1 MHLLLVLALAAP
13 LHWSGKM
20 APGTTLRVLN
30 VHGSIRV
37 TPATGDEAVVDGQT
51 VGANDDRYPVV
62 LEATP
67 DGRDMTICI
76 YRRGGG
82 DRCEEGNMN
91 SDNDDGDRRRADVT
105 VELPRGV
112 RIVASSGNGPVDVTD
127 AGADV
132 TASSGN
138 GRVTV
143 TGAAGR
149 VTARTGNGR
158 VEVNT
163 AVGPVNA
170 SSGNGEIDVSMARL
184 SDVAD
189 MHFETGNGTITVTL
203 PASYEG
209 EVDANT
215 GHGAIRSDFSLQVVG
230 RLSPEHV
237 HATIGNG
244 GGGRLRLETGNGDL
258 LLRKG

>member
-20 APGTTLRVLN
+20 APGTTLRVLD
-30 VHGSIRV
+30 VRGSIRV
-37 TPATGDEAVVDGQT
+37 TPATGDEASVDGQT
-51 VGANDDRYPVV
+51 MGGNNDRYPIV
-62 LEATP
+62 LVATP

-76 YRRGGG
+76 YRRDV
-82 DRCEEGNMN
+82 DRCENGNMD
-91 SDNDDGDRRRADVT
+91 SDDDDGERHRADVT
-105 VELPRGV
+105 VQLPRGV
-112 RIVASSGNGPVDVTD
+112 RIQVTSGNGTVDVTD

-138 GRVTV
+138 GAVTV

-163 AVGPVNA
+163 AAGPVNA
-170 SSGNGEIDVSMARL
+170 SSGNGEIDVRMGRL
-184 SDVAD
+184 TDVSD
-189 MHFETGNGTITVTL
+189 MHFETGNGTISVTL

-209 EVDANT
+209 EIDANT
-215 GHGAIRSDFSLQVVG
+215 GHGTIRSDFSLQVVG

-244 GGGRLRLETGNGDL
+244 GGGRLRLVTGNGNL
-258 LLRKG
+258 ELRKS